1 MEVVLGVISSISSC
15 SDKYW
20 IESVWIRGGILIEGI
35 PFGVD
40 QDPTGGY
47 EHQ

>member
-1 MEVVLGVISSISSC
+1 LI
-15 SDKYW
+15 W
-20 IESVWIRGGILIEGI
+20 WFGILIEGI